1 MNSLA
6 FWNEVGTSKVS
17 NSGAREYQDAVV
29 GHREKSPAVPQ
40 PGIVAAY
47 CSLAKPRITL
57 FLLFVTACGFWLGH
71 SGRLRGSAL
80 VPMLFATALLSAG
93 IFALNQ
99 YLERETDRL
108 MQRTADRA
116 LPSGR
121 LRPGAALLFSLVC
134 LVVAE
139 VCFFLFV
146 SALAAILALIVAF
159 SYDFLYTPLKQRSWW
174 SVVMGA
180 VPGALPPV
188 IGWVS
193 AGRPLDLAAGLLF
206 TICFLWQFPHF
217 HAIAWLCREDY
228 ARAGI
233 CMLPVIE
240 GNGRSTARQIV
251 LTASAL
257 VPVSLLPVWWNIAGP
272 RYGVTALLLGLSYV
286 AFGLVFR
293 RARTSANARL
303 LLWVSLLYLPLLLG
317 VMALDRNHQP
327 TF

>member
-1 MNSLA
+1 M
-6 FWNEVGTSKVS
+6 SK
-17 NSGAREYQDAVV
+17 SGAREDQDAVAD
-29 GHREKSPAVPQ
+29 HRETSPAVSW

-47 CSLAKPRITL
+47 FSLAKPRITL

-71 SGRLRGSAL
+71 GVRVQKYAL
-80 VPMLFATALLSAG
+80 AVMLFGTALLSAG

-99 YLERETDRL
+99 YLEREPDRL

-121 LRPGAALLFSLVC
+121 LRPGAALLFGLAC

-139 VCFFLFV
+139 LCFFLFV
-146 SALAAILALIVAF
+146 STLAAVLALFVAF
-159 SYDFLYTPLKQRSWW
+159 SYDLVYTPLKRRSWW
-174 SVVMGA
+174 SVVVGA

-193 AGRPLDLAAGLLF
+193 AGRSLDATAGLLF
-206 TICFLWQFPHF
+206 AIGFLWQFPHF

-228 ARAGI
+228 ARARI

-240 GNGRSTARQIV
+240 RDGRLTARQIIFAI
-251 LTASAL
+251 LAL
-257 VPVSLLPVWWNIAGP
+257 LPVSLLPVWWGIAGP
-272 RYGVTALLLGLSYV
+272 LYGVTALLM
-286 AFGLVFR
+286 GLVYAGFGVMFG
-293 RARTSANARL
+293 RALTKGNARL
-303 LLWVSLLYLPLLLG
+303 LLRASLLYLPLLLG
-317 VMALDRNHQP
+317 LMALDRNPQR